1 MFLTT
6 LGAFP
11 GRSKAIERSPGALC
25 YPVARARGESEAET
39 ALYRYQLTRGGTAA
53 LPESD
58 FRFQPAVHATPSRA
72 KQVISVHIQGMHTAL
87 AMVTRS
93 TGDVDIVLRETG
105 QVVGNEYELGGAW
118 QHVLNA

>member
-1 MFLTT
+1 
-6 LGAFP
+6 
-11 GRSKAIERSPGALC
+11 
-25 YPVARARGESEAET
+25 
-39 ALYRYQLTRGGTAA
+39 
-53 LPESD
+53 
-58 FRFQPAVHATPSRA
+58 
-72 KQVISVHIQGMHTAL
+72 MHTAL